1 MLLKIR
7 ILKIAFKYK
16 NYPKKLFTLQN
27 FWRKISSSKIIFTWD
42 FYMKNH
48 NLYKAKFAF
57 TTLLILANIH
67 NSHNAN
73 ADSNINFYGILDY
86 GIAYKTNY
94 NFQANNST
102 NSTHNSKH
110 NFAINSNQ
118 RNGSRL
124 GIKANE
130 IINNNLSLF
139 FTLERGLYLDT
150 GKDFAGFNR
159 QSLLGLN
166 INKKHN
172 IYGGLVYTPYYNII
186 YQFDPFED
194 GTIGNYRNLKG
205 DYLRI
210 ADANLPL
217 NNDLRNVRNPVRA
230 NNALYYSFQNKTDY
244 FDYNFDVLYTNKLL
258 NKTDYE
264 NSNYKLFNFA
274 LMLKQDNKYKVAFS
288 YFLSKSNGYK
298 SEKINQQTKLK
309 LENYTLGFNYNIT
322 ENLILNSYFSLDK
335 IHFPYLQIQ
344 QKNTILIKN
353 ALLGFTLKTNNF
365 GVFKLSYQNSFTN
378 NKNIKNTQQFAIGN
392 DYYIN
397 KRFLIYS
404 AFSYIKNNDN
414 RFATISDAL
423 NSGNNYQKAF
433 QTGITYFF

>member
-1 MLLKIR
+1 
-7 ILKIAFKYK
+7 
-16 NYPKKLFTLQN
+16 
-27 FWRKISSSKIIFTWD
+27 
-42 FYMKNH
+42 MKNN
-48 NLYKAKFAF
+48 NLYKAKFVF

-102 NSTHNSKH
+102 NSTHNSKY

-124 GIKANE
+124 GIKGNE
-130 IINNNLSLF
+130 VINNHLSLF
-139 FTLERGLYLDT
+139 FTLERGLYLDS
-150 GKDFAGFNR
+150 GKDFGGFNR
-159 QSLLGLN
+159 QSFVGLN
-166 INKKHN
+166 IDKKHN

-205 DYLRI
+205 DYLQI
-210 ADANLPL
+210 VNANFPL
-217 NNDLRNVRNPVRA
+217 NNDLRNVKNPVRA
-230 NNALYYSFQNKTDY
+230 NNALYYSYQNKTNY
-244 FDYNFDVLYTNKLL
+244 FDYNFDVLYSNKLL
-258 NKTDYE
+258 NKTDAESDNNNNYYY
-264 NSNYKLFNFA
+264 NYNYNYKLFNIA
-274 LMLKQDNKYKVAFS
+274 LMLKQDKKYKFAFS
-288 YFLSKSNGYK
+288 YFLAKSNGYK

-322 ENLILNSYFSLDK
+322 ENLILNSYFSMDK
-335 IHFPYLQIQ
+335 IYFPYLQIQ

-353 ALLGFTLKTNNF
+353 ALFGFTLETNDF

-378 NKNIKNTQQFAIGN
+378 NKNLKTTQQFAIGN

-397 KRFLIYS
+397 KRLLIYS

-414 RFATISDAL
+414 RFAMVSDAL

>member
-1 MLLKIR
+1 M
-7 ILKIAFKYK
+7 
-16 NYPKKLFTLQN
+16 Q
-27 FWRKISSSKIIFTWD
+27 
-42 FYMKNH
+42 
-48 NLYKAKFAF
+48 
-57 TTLLILANIH
+57 
-67 NSHNAN
+67 
-73 ADSNINFYGILDY
+73 
-86 GIAYKTNY
+86 
-94 NFQANNST
+94 
-102 NSTHNSKH
+102 
-110 NFAINSNQ
+110 
-118 RNGSRL
+118 
-124 GIKANE
+124 
-130 IINNNLSLF
+130 
-139 FTLERGLYLDT
+139 
-150 GKDFAGFNR
+150 
-159 QSLLGLN
+159 
-166 INKKHN
+166 
-172 IYGGLVYTPYYNII
+172 
-186 YQFDPFED
+186 
-194 GTIGNYRNLKG
+194 
-205 DYLRI
+205 I